1 MAIGI
6 ELRGTEDELKKVI
19 MELVKSFSSSLLM
32 TISSDKEIVSKQT
45 NLLFRTY
52 NIEHTGHNIAQ

>member
-6 ELRGTEDELKKVI
+6 ELRGTEDELKKV
-19 MELVKSFSSSLLM
+19 SLLM